1 MRNERFKT
9 LVFETLNN
17 FSENVKDL
25 QENWS
30 NTFKVIAS
38 SEDIDRSGE
47 IIKVNGWDDQNYKKN
62 PVILSNHSYKVQDIV
77 WKMTKIYKEWKNLI
91 VEWIFTEKTEMWK
104 TCKDLY
110 NAWFLKTVSVWF
122 LVKKRHEENRKI
134 IEEAELLEISFV
146 AVPCNPNAVSL
157 DKKVLEKWLELWILK
172 EISDLTNFWP
182 LSEKELEIVSKFN
195 DKIEKLEKRISNL
208 ENEISENKKIFETLA
223 LGKKQEEEKEINI
236 GFLAEDIVKNLK
248 LHNL

>member
-1 MRNERFKT
+1 MRNEGLKK
-9 LVFETLNN
+9 LVFETLKN
-17 FSENVKDL
+17 FSENIKSE
-25 QENWS
+25 ENKE
-30 NTFKVIAS
+30 NHFKVIAS
-38 SEDIDRSGE
+38 SEDIDRSWE
-47 IIKVNGWDDQNYKKN
+47 VIKIDWWDDENYKKN
-62 PVILSNHSYKVQDIV
+62 PVILANHSYTIQNIV

-91 VEWIFTEKTEMWK
+91 VEWVFTEDTEMWR
-104 TCKDLY
+104 TCKVLY
-110 NAWFLKTVSVWF
+110 NTGFLKTVSVGF
-122 LVKKRHEENRKI
+122 LVKKRHEANYKI

-223 LGKKQEEEKEINI
+223 LGKKQEEINI